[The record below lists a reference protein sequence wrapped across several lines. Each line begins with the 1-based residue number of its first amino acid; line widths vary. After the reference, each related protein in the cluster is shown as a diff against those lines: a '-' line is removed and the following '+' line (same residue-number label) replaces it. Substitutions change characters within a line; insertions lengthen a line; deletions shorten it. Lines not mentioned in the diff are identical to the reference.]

1 MAWPAIA
8 LGLGQMALQY
18 WLGGQK
24 QKRQSRLS
32 PEAQQILDDLF
43 AEYKSGEAPAGV
55 TAPFHRQAKDIK
67 QRFARRP
74 GSSAKEH
81 AILERKAYTPM
92 AEAVKGYRESLQAQ
106 MAQILSG
113 TGTQEIETGPDIGSI
128 LGEGIDDIAFAL
140 GLGRDTEDDEEET
153 TAARGGRATATGG
166 GMPQPDYKFGQGV
179 QLGQVP
185 STLGGSLGKERWS
198 KSSLRFRPTKTSG
211 GLGGSLSGLLGK
223 LDLSKIFT
231 TLSGSPEKESWTRSS
246 LRFRPRKRKSAFS
259 FGSR

>member
-1 MAWPAIA
+1 MALLGLG

-18 WLGGQK
+18 WLGGQS

-55 TAPFHRQAKDIK
+55 MAPFYRQAKDIK

-92 AEAVKGYRESLQAQ
+92 AEAVKGYRESLR
-106 MAQILSG
+106 AQIAQLLSG

-128 LGEGIDDIAFAL
+128 LGGGIDEIAL
-140 GLGRDTEDDEEET
+140 GLGLGSVEPDEDDVQE
-153 TAARGGRATATGG
+153 TAAAGG
-166 GMPQPDYKFGQGV
+166 GSPQLDYRFGQGFN
-179 QLGQVP
+179 LGQVP
-185 STLGGSLGKERWS
+185 STRGGSLGRGLRNRT
-198 KSSLRFRPTKTSG
+198 SLRFNRRKPK
-211 GLGGSLSGLLGK
+211 
-223 LDLSKIFT
+223 
-231 TLSGSPEKESWTRSS
+231 SPFS
-246 LRFRPRKRKSAFS
+246 LR
-259 FGSR
+259 GY